1 MDTLKLSSEEVEYIV
16 AFILNFEREDI
27 PETLREDILPKLQEF
42 LEDNY

>member
-1 MDTLKLSSEEVEYIV
+1 MNTIELSSEEVEYIV

-42 LEDNY
+42 LENNY

>member
-1 MDTLKLSSEEVEYIV
+1 MNTLELSSEEVEHIV